1 MSKYYHPGF
10 LLFSLH
16 FPSHICLWDFASLTW
31 KASGQNQVMF
41 VETVSDLCP
50 CTTTTPFVSKS
61 YEENCIQHFPQKSEL
76 DKN

>member
-16 FPSHICLWDFASLTW
+16 FPSHIFLWDFASLTW

-41 VETVSDLCP
+41 VETVICVFVQQYPGQVP
-50 CTTTTPFVSKS
+50 CTMQTSADLTS
-61 YEENCIQHFPQKSEL
+61 ENYSFCE
-76 DKN
+76 